1 MTTYTNPFRV
11 NLETIR
17 TCQRLRPE
25 RVEQL
30 VKYMWAIFDD
40 TDDTGIDLVG
50 DAASTTWDEALEF
63 IDDPQFVDDMYGI
76 FVQDV
81 SVEDTIT
88 TFECLAPQFDA
99 LDGDD
104 VDLYLDLREIDAG
117 TTTLPVGR

>member
-11 NLETIR
+11 NLETIH

-30 VKYMWAIFDD
+30 VKYMWASFDD

-50 DAASTTWDEALEF
+50 DAASTTWDEFLTM
-63 IDDPQFVDDMYGI
+63 IDDPDFVNDMYGI

-81 SVEDTIT
+81 TVDETIDV
-88 TFECLAPQFDA
+88 FERLAPQFDA

-104 VDLYLDLREIDAG
+104 VELYLDLREIDTS